1 MLGQT
6 IGNWTPGQLQNYLQT
21 IVRLEPSVLPSSLRS
36 VQLESDVSRVYQQL
50 DFNEAAQLLQEGI
63 IFDPLTFLG
72 AGLAGIATP
81 MFAETIG
88 TALWRAGGGTIL
100 AQNFDLPDGGD
111 EYTSVDGTQRGAS
124 LYLPARAEVSSMHV
138 YVSTASTAYAGTLSV
153 TLYKMTGADMSTPS
167 LELIETVTP
176 GALSLDAYTLSTGL
190 MDFPFTDGHVLD
202 AGVYVISIYTN
213 WTSITGSL
221 KYASKN
227 AARAAQNQTH
237 LGGPM
242 RVLTQNN
249 QAPVDPWTPTNAANE
264 RPWVGLS

>member
-6 IGNWTPGQLQNYLQT
+6 IGNWTPGQLQNFLQT
-21 IVRLEPSVLPSSLRS
+21 IVRLEPSVLPSSMRAI
-36 VQLESDVSRVYQQL
+36 QLESDVSRVNQQL
-50 DFNEAAQLLQEGI
+50 DFNESAQLLQEGI

-88 TALWRAGGGTIL
+88 TAMWRAGGGTLL

-111 EYTSVDGTQRGAS
+111 EYTSVDGTQRGCS
-124 LYLPARAEVSSMHV
+124 IYLPARAEVSQMHI
-138 YVSTASTAYAGTLSV
+138 YTSTAATAYAGAVDV
-153 TLYKMTGADMSTPS
+153 TLYRMGGTDPAAPQ
-167 LELIETVTP
+167 LELIETVSP
-176 GALSLDAYTLSTGL
+176 GSFSLDAITLSTGL
-190 MDFPFTDGHVLD
+190 KDLPFTDGHVLD
-202 AGVYVISIYTN
+202 AGLYVVSIYTN

-221 KYASKN
+221 KFASKN
-227 AARAAQNQTH
+227 AARSAQNQTH

-249 QAPVDPWTPTNAANE
+249 QAPVDPWTPTNAAQE